1 MTLPRGVLQTFVV
14 RSAAEAEPT
23 RALPVSFDQ
32 RRHVG
37 EGERPGSWMAI
48 ALRVPADVPPD
59 RIAQAWMAVVARHG
73 ALNSVFS
80 RGDGGD
86 VILKERRTIG
96 IGWRR
101 HPIVDG
107 TAARDALRMVLD
119 EACTSFASPSHRLA
133 LVTPEAD
140 ETGDPRPVVIIASDH
155 AHVDMWSLLILARD
169 LRAGLDAHSDDTPPA
184 ASSAVPVPVPSFA
197 DHSAVLER
205 MPPAPEHVAERWR
218 EILDEGDGLMPRFP
232 LPLGD
237 VSHPRPEVVEVHDV
251 LDSAQLAGFE
261 RVAADSGVRAT
272 ALALSV
278 IASVTR
284 RMADAPLRSVFPVH
298 SRHEP
303 RWHDSVGWFITNSVI
318 ECREASPAACAT
330 AVKEALVLGSHPLA
344 PIFAPLGGMPA
355 TPGMFAISWLD
366 TRRLPLV
373 PADLSIQFVSAVI
386 LTDGVMVWFVI
397 NDRGL
402 HLRCRYPE
410 TPEARSSVGA
420 WLDEVRTGLRE
431 AAVR

>member
-1 MTLPRGVLQTFVV
+1 MTLPRGMLQTFDV
-14 RSAAEAEPT
+14 RSAAEST

-48 ALRVPADVPPD
+48 ALRIPAEVSPD
-59 RIAQAWMAVVARHG
+59 RLAQAWMAVVARHG

-80 RGDGGD
+80 RGDSGD
-86 VILKERRTIG
+86 IILEERRTIG

-101 HPIVDG
+101 HPIVEG
-107 TAARDALRMVLD
+107 TATRDALRLVLD

-140 ETGDPRPVVIIASDH
+140 ETGDLRPAVVIASDH

-169 LRAGLDAHSDDTPPA
+169 LRAGLDAHSGDSPPA
-184 ASSAVPVPVPSFA
+184 VCSAVPVPSFS
-197 DHSAVLER
+197 DHSAALER

-237 VSHPRPEVVEVHDV
+237 VSRPRPEVVEVHDV
-251 LDSAQLAGFE
+251 LDSAQLAGIE

-278 IASVTR
+278 IASVTH
-284 RMADAPLRSVFPVH
+284 RMADAPLRAVFPVH

-318 ECREASPAACAT
+318 ECRDATPAACAT
-330 AVKEALVLGSHPLA
+330 AVKESLVLGSHPLA
-344 PIFAPLGGMPA
+344 PIFAPHGGMPA

-366 TRRLPLV
+366 TRRLPPV
-373 PADLSIQFVSAVI
+373 PEDLSVQFVSAVI

-420 WLDEVRTGLRE
+420 WLDEVRTRLRE